1 MSKVAAT
8 GLHREFRLAACPTRV
23 AGVAR
28 TMVSHRCYTSIMPTN
43 RRRHAL
49 TETAQVQAALDEL
62 RRELGGDRFD
72 LAELVVLGAHE
83 KLERLRSSRGE
94 QHRLRQRLAERVRTR
109 QLPVDPDAA
118 EDVRRNGWARG

>member
-1 MSKVAAT
+1 
-8 GLHREFRLAACPTRV
+8 
-23 AGVAR
+23 
-28 TMVSHRCYTSIMPTN
+28 MPTN
-43 RRRHAL
+43 RRRHAI

-62 RRELGGDRFD
+62 RRELGDQRVE

-83 KLERLRSSRGE
+83 KLARLRSSRGE

-118 EDVRRNGWARG
+118 EHVRRKGWARD